1 MKNSSVTCNC
11 ILNGGQCHIYTIR
24 LTEQDLSG
32 VLPRSLAKLPYL
44 KDIVLFRNFLSGTI
58 PREWATMKLE
68 FVSIS
73 QNRLSWPVPSYLG
86 NIATLRVLSL
96 EDNLFSGTIPP
107 ELGKLVNME
116 TLILN
121 PIYLTG
127 ELPPALANLVRM
139 KFGLAVITSL
149 ESYPTFFKVGSNSRY
164 LSCSFKVHITNSLCC
179 NLLQKNQRFTWR
191 GFKIS
196 KPT

>member
-44 KDIVLFRNFLSGTI
+44 KD
-58 PREWATMKLE
+58 M
-68 FVSIS
+68 SIS

>member
-86 NIATLRVLSL
+86 NIATLRV
-96 EDNLFSGTIPP
+96 F
-107 ELGKLVNME
+107 
-116 TLILN
+116 ILN